1 MKYCLDHLRRYYLG
15 NRSFADTV
23 SVCDSLGRE
32 KCASRVEQ
40 FTKKQWQEL
49 CQGKQELQSEELKP
63 LFYKIQYLINKKEL
77 ERKRTRRIFMIRVG
91 SIAASIL
98 IPISIMLFLK
108 FGTGT
113 TENEKQELVEV
124 FCPPGTRTHFNLPDG
139 SSVWMNGGSKI
150 SYSQNFTS
158 KRDLNLSGEAF
169 FDVIRNTKSPFVV
182 TNKGLHVCVLGT
194 QFNVMGY
201 DDSQSSEIVLVSGS
215 VAVNSQDGRVNQ
227 IIKPNQKLVISL
239 KDNKISRSWV
249 NGKDYALWK
258 EGVLFFDNE
267 NLKQV
272 VDKISRYYNVDVD
285 VNMKGLE
292 SQRFRAKIP
301 IGNLDEL
308 MRYLKLTIPL
318 DYRIIESSKQK
329 NQMISKRKVIIK
341 KRV

>member
-1 MKYCLDHLRRYYLG
+1 
-15 NRSFADTV
+15 V
-23 SVCDSLGRE
+23 P
-32 KCASRVEQ
+32 VENA
-40 FTKKQWQEL
+40 KK
-49 CQGKQELQSEELKP
+49 
-63 LFYKIQYLINKKEL
+63 
-77 ERKRTRRIFMIRVG
+77 
-91 SIAASIL
+91 
-98 IPISIMLFLK
+98 
-108 FGTGT
+108 
-113 TENEKQELVEV
+113 ELVEV

-150 SYSQNFTS
+150 SYSQDFTS

-182 TNKGLHVCVLGT
+182 TNKGLHVRVLGT

-215 VAVNSQDGRVNQ
+215 VAVNSLDGRVNQ

-239 KDNKISRSWV
+239 KDNKISQTWV

-301 IGNLDEL
+301 VGNLDEL
-308 MRYLKLTIPL
+308 MRYLKLTMPL
-318 DYRIIESSKQK
+318 EYRIIESSKQK